1 MNKPDNKSKP
11 TIYDVAKASGFST
24 ATVSLVMNNDTRIKE
39 STRQTVMDCVKQL
52 NYTPSALARGLANQ
66 QTRNIGLII
75 PNLHNPVFA
84 EMVEGVKNYL
94 SDVGYNIIIEV
105 TQQNLEMEKDYLHS
119 VRLQKVDGLIIFPT
133 FLQEIRDELIQI
145 QKEKFPIVICGT
157 RMDEEAVPINYV
169 SSNIVEGAYL
179 ATELL
184 IKKGHTKICLMSG
197 EINNQQSDERIK
209 GYKQALKMYGIP
221 FKEQYILR
229 SAPDLDSVYQKS
241 YQFIGEYPDVTA
253 FFCLFDY
260 ISLAVYKAIQ
270 KRGLRVPQD
279 IALIGYDDIEL
290 DRFMPVELSSV
301 RTNSFKLGEISA
313 RIIIDFLQNSDA
325 EIQQVVLPPILVER
339 ESTG

>member
-1 MNKPDNKSKP
+1 MNKPENKTKP

-24 ATVSLVMNNDTRIKE
+24 ATVSLVMNNDARIKE
-39 STRQTVMDCVKQL
+39 STRRIVMDCVKQL
-52 NYTPSALARGLANQ
+52 NYSPSALARGLANQ

-94 SDVGYNIIIEV
+94 SDAGYNIIIEV
-105 TQQNLEMEKDYLHS
+105 TQQNLEMEKNYLRS
-119 VRLQKVDGLIIFPT
+119 VRLQKVDGLIVFPT
-133 FLQEIRDELIQI
+133 FLQEIRDELVQI

-179 ATELL
+179 ATESL
-184 IKKGHTKICLMSG
+184 IKKGHKKICLMSG

-209 GYKQALKMYGIP
+209 GYKQALRMYGIP
-221 FKEQYILR
+221 YDEKFILK

-241 YQFIGEYPDVTA
+241 FQFIGEHPDVTA

-260 ISLAVYKAIQ
+260 IALAVYKAIQ

-301 RTNSFKLGEISA
+301 RTNSFKIGEISA
-313 RIIIDFLQNSDA
+313 RIIIDLLQDSDA
-325 EIQQVVLPPILVER
+325 DIQQVVLPPILIER
-339 ESTG
+339 ESSG